1 MLFIVGIV
9 LVVVFFIC
17 FFIACASVE
26 KTKTES
32 IRIRELLEN
41 INKIQIAL
49 YKKEFNLSVDA
60 PQQSKAVDLESV
72 PKSALSVNDEQG

>member
-49 YKKEFNLSVDA
+49 YKKEFNVSVDT